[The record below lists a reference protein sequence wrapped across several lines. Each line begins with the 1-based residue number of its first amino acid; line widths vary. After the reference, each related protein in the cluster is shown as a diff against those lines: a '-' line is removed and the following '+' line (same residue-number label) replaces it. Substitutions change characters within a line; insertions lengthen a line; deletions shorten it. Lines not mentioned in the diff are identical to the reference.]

1 MKNNKIVSICEQ
13 NAFANENKSSNG
25 GGYSQPLIEFVFNG
39 LDGTLSDESCGEF
52 GTRYWF
58 SWGELGATVS
68 TMNEDD
74 MYSNLCSSNEE
85 HQDLVK
91 FLDEELG
98 YKFPFKEEIG
108 I

>member
-1 MKNNKIVSICEQ
+1 MKKNKIISVYEQ
-13 NAFANENKSSNG
+13 NAFVNGNKSCNG

-58 SWGELGATVS
+58 SWGELGATFS
-68 TMNEDD
+68 TMNEDEIF
-74 MYSNLCSSNEE
+74 SNLRSLNEE

-98 YKFPFKEEIG
+98 YKFPFKEDIM
-108 I
+108 